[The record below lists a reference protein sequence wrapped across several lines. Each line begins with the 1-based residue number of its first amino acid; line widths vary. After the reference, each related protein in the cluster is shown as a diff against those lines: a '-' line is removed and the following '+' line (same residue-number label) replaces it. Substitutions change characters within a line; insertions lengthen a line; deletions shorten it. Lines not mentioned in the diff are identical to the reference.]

1 MCMRHDGNRLVLLL
15 LCASG
20 AALRQPAS
28 VHPLRLHATAHPLC
42 TRHGHVLPRPA
53 AARAP
58 PPLMRE
64 PLPSRA
70 ARGVATA
77 LTELL
82 PFWTLAA
89 AGVGVLCPAACASLG
104 STSSFAR
111 GLALLMLS
119 TGLLLTPRD
128 LSLALRSPKA
138 VLLNACCCF
147 VVAPA
152 CALGLGAAL
161 GASPDLRAGLV
172 LLGCVSGGQ
181 ASNLLASLAGG
192 DLALSVVLTVSTTLG
207 GVLVTPALVK
217 LLLGG
222 AVAVDAVAVL
232 RSTASIV
239 LLPLLSGVAAAR
251 LLPSTA
257 ARAAPAC
264 PSVGI
269 LATLLLVTGGAA
281 NSAAALLRGG
291 AATWKLHVGA
301 VAMVETPGPR
311 RFGQRPPSRN
321 AQGRPGVWTGQ
332 DIRAAWGSCP
342 GVGVCLHH
350 RCGAAAAARRRHRAP
365 PRPRVRAGRAG
376 RAHAHHGD
384 DGQEPHARVCA
395 RAPPLRPGRR
405 GRARRVH
412 GLARSGWR
420 ADRNG
425 LAPKLCDCR
434 CEL

>member
-1 MCMRHDGNRLVLLL
+1 MRHDGNRLVLLL

-207 GVLVTPALVK
+207 GVLVTPAV
-217 LLLGG
+217 G
-222 AVAVDAVAVL
+222 
-232 RSTASIV
+232 RS
-239 LLPLLSGVAAAR
+239 
-251 LLPSTA
+251 
-257 ARAAPAC
+257 
-264 PSVGI
+264 
-269 LATLLLVTGGAA
+269 
-281 NSAAALLRGG
+281 
-291 AATWKLHVGA
+291 
-301 VAMVETPGPR
+301 
-311 RFGQRPPSRN
+311 
-321 AQGRPGVWTGQ
+321 
-332 DIRAAWGSCP
+332 
-342 GVGVCLHH
+342 
-350 RCGAAAAARRRHRAP
+350 
-365 PRPRVRAGRAG
+365 
-376 RAHAHHGD
+376 
-384 DGQEPHARVCA
+384 
-395 RAPPLRPGRR
+395 
-405 GRARRVH
+405 RART
-412 GLARSGWR
+412 S
-420 ADRNG
+420 DRQV
-425 LAPKLCDCR
+425 L
-434 CEL
+434 

>member
-1 MCMRHDGNRLVLLL
+1 
-15 LCASG
+15 
-20 AALRQPAS
+20 
-28 VHPLRLHATAHPLC
+28 
-42 TRHGHVLPRPA
+42 
-53 AARAP
+53 
-58 PPLMRE
+58 MRE

-207 GVLVTPALVK
+207 GVLVTPAV
-217 LLLGG
+217 G
-222 AVAVDAVAVL
+222 
-232 RSTASIV
+232 RS
-239 LLPLLSGVAAAR
+239 
-251 LLPSTA
+251 
-257 ARAAPAC
+257 
-264 PSVGI
+264 
-269 LATLLLVTGGAA
+269 
-281 NSAAALLRGG
+281 
-291 AATWKLHVGA
+291 
-301 VAMVETPGPR
+301 
-311 RFGQRPPSRN
+311 
-321 AQGRPGVWTGQ
+321 
-332 DIRAAWGSCP
+332 
-342 GVGVCLHH
+342 
-350 RCGAAAAARRRHRAP
+350 
-365 PRPRVRAGRAG
+365 
-376 RAHAHHGD
+376 
-384 DGQEPHARVCA
+384 
-395 RAPPLRPGRR
+395 
-405 GRARRVH
+405 RART
-412 GLARSGWR
+412 S
-420 ADRNG
+420 DRQV
-425 LAPKLCDCR
+425 L
-434 CEL
+434 